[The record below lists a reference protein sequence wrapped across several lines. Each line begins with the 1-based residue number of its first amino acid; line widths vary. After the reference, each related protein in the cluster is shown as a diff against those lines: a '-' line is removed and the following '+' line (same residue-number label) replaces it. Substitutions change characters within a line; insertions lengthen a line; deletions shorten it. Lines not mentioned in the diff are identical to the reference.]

1 MQQGETLEV
10 TTPATSHKM
19 GWDVFAVL
27 LDSVFSGLTVK
38 QVLESSKRWWK
49 CKNYFNQVGF
59 VPFNILQPTT
69 HMESPVSSRPPSVRP
84 AHMTCCAQATMNS
97 LQCEF
102 TSAPPHP
109 PHPQATAPPP
119 LPKTF
124 LVVPP
129 SPPVLHPSDSPQRP
143 RSLPPYSQHI
153 PAADDTENKGTN
165 LLNMFA

>member
-1 MQQGETLEV
+1 MYDFIARNSTELSVQQGETLEV
-10 TTPATSHKM
+10 TTPVTSHKM

-109 PHPQATAPPP
+109 PTRRLQPRR
-119 LPKTF
+119 
-124 LVVPP
+124 P
-129 SPPVLHPSDSPQRP
+129 SRRPSW
-143 RSLPPYSQHI
+143 
-153 PAADDTENKGTN
+153 
-165 LLNMFA
+165 

>member
-1 MQQGETLEV
+1 MYDFIARNSTELSVQQGETLEV

-102 TSAPPHP
+102 TSAPPTP
-109 PHPQATAPPP
+109 PPAGYSPAAPPEDLLGSPTQPSGSTP
-119 LPKTF
+119 LR
-124 LVVPP
+124 L
-129 SPPVLHPSDSPQRP
+129 
-143 RSLPPYSQHI
+143 
-153 PAADDTENKGTN
+153 PAASAQLTT
-165 LLNMFA
+165 LQPAHTSSRRH